1 MYEYKFET
9 IKMSPMTLKM
19 DRDYEEIIRD
29 YAANGWRLHTFAPLP
44 LNLGGQ
50 ASGIQ
55 LIFEK
60 HIN

>member
-9 IKMSPMTLKM
+9 IKINTFTLKM
-19 DRDYEEIIRD
+19 DRNYEEIIHD
-29 YAANGWRLHTFAPLP
+29 YATKGWRLHTFALLP
-44 LNLGGQ
+44 YSAGGQ

-60 HIN
+60 NQE